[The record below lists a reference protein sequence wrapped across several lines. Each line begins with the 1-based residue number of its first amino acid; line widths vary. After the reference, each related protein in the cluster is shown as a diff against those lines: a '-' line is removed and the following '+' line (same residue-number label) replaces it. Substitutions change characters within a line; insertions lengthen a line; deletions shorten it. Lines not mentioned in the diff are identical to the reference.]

1 MAKRLIYS
9 RLSRRQE
16 KENLRKAFIYFIL
29 AVVLMGA
36 TLFLGIPVI
45 IRVAIFFTEI
55 RGSSLPVEQADTLAP
70 PPPRINTLP
79 EATKMAYLN
88 LSGTSEAGSIVEIY
102 INDQKVDSL
111 VSDSDSKFS
120 TGKLRLEEGRNS
132 IYALALDSTGNQS
145 SASEKHY
152 VWYDETPPELEIIS
166 PSDGASFYGEQEK
179 SLVVQGKTEPE
190 VSVTLNGRIIIVN
203 SEGEF
208 STSLSLNEG
217 ENQITALAQDRAGN
231 ETEKEIKVI
240 YFP

>member
-1 MAKRLIYS
+1 MAKRSSYS

-29 AVVLMGA
+29 AIVLMGA

-55 RGSSLPVEQADTLAP
+55 RGSSLPVEQTDTLAP
-70 PPPRINTLP
+70 SPPRINTLP
-79 EATKMAYLN
+79 EATKTAYIN
-88 LSGTSEAGSIVEIY
+88 LSGTSEAGSTVEIY
-102 INDQKVDSL
+102 INDQKVDSI
-111 VSDSDSKFS
+111 VSDSNSSFS

-132 IYALALDSTGNQS
+132 IYTIAVDHTGNQS

-152 VWYDETPPELEIIS
+152 VWYDEKPPELEITS
-166 PSDGASFYGEQEK
+166 PQDGANFYGEQEK
-179 SLVVQGKTEPE
+179 SITIQGKTEPE
-190 VSVTLNGRIIIVN
+190 VSIALNGRIIIVN

-217 ENQITALAQDRAGN
+217 ENQILVVAQDRAGN